1 MTFLGNEVNKYP
13 DRSGRTLLAWQ
24 RLVVILCFMPVDLMR
39 LYVTTRQLYGIREE
53 NNRRW

>member
-24 RLVVILCFMPVDLMR
+24 RLVVILCFMLVDLMR
-39 LYVTTRQLYGIREE
+39 LYVTTRQLYGIRVE
-53 NNRRW
+53 NNGRW

>member
-24 RLVVILCFMPVDLMR
+24 RLVVIFCFMPVDLMR
-39 LYVTTRQLYGIREE
+39 LYVTTRQPYGVRNEITG
-53 NNRRW
+53 RW

>member
-13 DRSGRTLLAWQ
+13 DRPGRTLLAWQ

>member
-24 RLVVILCFMPVDLMR
+24 RLVVILYFMPVDLMR
-39 LYVTTRQLYGIREE
+39 LYVTTRQLYRVRDE
-53 NNRRW
+53 NNWRW